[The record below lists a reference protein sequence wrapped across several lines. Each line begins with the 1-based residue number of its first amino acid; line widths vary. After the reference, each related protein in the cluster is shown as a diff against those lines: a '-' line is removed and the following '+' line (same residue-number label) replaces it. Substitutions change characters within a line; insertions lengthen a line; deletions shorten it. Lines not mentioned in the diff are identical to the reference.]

1 MLGSGL
7 LGAHG
12 RRRLV
17 STLRSW
23 RRVCQAIELK
33 GWDHVRV
40 WERRGWS
47 TKGVAVVVAGVA
59 FVTLSGTAGAAP
71 ATTTAAAKQYEAIV
85 APFNKLANAQKAP
98 AVSELRTT
106 MTSTESRLRSA
117 HWPSK
122 ATKDVKLL
130 ATDLHSVE
138 GLFVAEAKSKSGNYK
153 PTKQQ
158 ASNAV
163 KFLGQITKVHKD
175 LGLPATNNT
184 GL

>member
-1 MLGSGL
+1 
-7 LGAHG
+7 
-12 RRRLV
+12 
-17 STLRSW
+17 
-23 RRVCQAIELK
+23 
-33 GWDHVRV
+33 
-40 WERRGWS
+40 
-47 TKGVAVVVAGVA
+47 VAVVVAAGIA
-59 FVTLSGTAGAAP
+59 FVTLSGTAGA
-71 ATTTAAAKQYEAIV
+71 TTAAAKQYEKIV

-98 AVSELRTT
+98 AVSALRTT
-106 MTSTESRLRSA
+106 MTSTESKLRSA

-122 ATKDVKLL
+122 ANNDVKLL
-130 ATDLHSVE
+130 ASDLHSVE

-158 ASNAV
+158 ASDAV